1 MAALDLF
8 IRPAADDIH
17 PIGHAVLLA
26 LDPAERTERLN
37 DQQAAIRSRLALASG
52 VEDWRNQVGM
62 IVAELR
68 RAGHPLRRDGD
79 THSWQGDAGLAV
91 SFCRS
96 GNTLLDWQ
104 AR

>member
-8 IRPAADDIH
+8 IRPAEDDIH
-17 PIGHAVLLA
+17 PISRAA
-26 LDPAERTERLN
+26 LQTLDATERAERLSE
-37 DQQAAIRSRLALASG
+37 QQAAIRSRLATAPDPR
-52 VEDWRNQVGM
+52 DWHNQVGM

-79 THSWQGDAGLAV
+79 THSWQGEAGLAV

-96 GNTLLDWQ
+96 GNTLLNWQ